1 MPSSASSRRPSSS
14 VRRPPSRPPQIRPSR
29 IRRRARR
36 AATIRSARPPPPAP
50 SRPSSRPLRLVIDAH
65 GGGAAPASASPS
77 PPARPPIR
85 RRAPVRAV
93 RACAARP
100 SACGPSARFAVAAAR
115 PLLRP
120 PVAAHPCRRRGSF
133 CAAHRH
139 AARHGTLLC
148 PLQSSRP
155 RFGSSPT
162 HSSSRTGR
170 GVSGC
175 PPLLCH
181 AALFCCIW

>member
-1 MPSSASSRRPSSS
+1 MTWYHSFRFLDPAPPPSSAAAPSREAFPPGAATPPSNPKPILLFLDRVTAAAAS
-14 VRRPPSRPPQIRPSR
+14 RRPPSSSIRRLPSAPVAVGIVFHPRRISRSR
-29 IRRRARR
+29 IRLPHRRPV
-36 AATIRSARPPPPAP
+36 AAPPLPPAH
-50 SRPSSRPLRLVIDAH
+50 RLR
-65 GGGAAPASASPS
+65 
-77 PPARPPIR
+77 
-85 RRAPVRAV
+85 
-93 RACAARP
+93 
-100 SACGPSARFAVAAAR
+100 
-115 PLLRP
+115 

-133 CAAHRH
+133 CAAHRR
-139 AARHGTLLC
+139 AAHHGTLLC